1 MNTERRVALGGPLNF
16 RDLGGYTT
24 ADGRALRWGRLF
36 RSDSLHH
43 LTDLDGSRL
52 QAELGIR
59 SALDFRANDELVEV
73 GIGRLGDLDVR
84 HVHLPTTDKA
94 LNVVPRPDW
103 SPPSSAAE
111 VYLNMME
118 HGGGAYAA
126 ALETL
131 AAPENL
137 PAVFFCMAG
146 KDRTGVFAAIVLGLL
161 GVADADIVTDYALTH
176 EVIDGIHA
184 RTRAARPGID
194 EIWSRLPPEIIGA
207 HAATMEGLLGLVRE
221 RWGAMTGYTAALG
234 VQPGTVEKLRD
245 ALLTEP

>member
-146 KDRTGVFAAIVLGLL
+146 KDRTGLLSALVLSLL
-161 GVADADIVTDYALTH
+161 GVPEDTVVADYAL
-176 EVIDGIHA
+176 
-184 RTRAARPGID
+184 
-194 EIWSRLPPEIIGA
+194 SGA
-207 HAATMEGLLGLVRE
+207 
-221 RWGAMTGYTAALG
+221 AMTRLRAKLLVKFPNGKLLAEDSDAIFSADPANMVMLFAHLKERYGSVRAYASAIG
-234 VQPGTVEKLRD
+234 VPDDVVERLRE
-245 ALLTEP
+245 AMLEHGS